1 MAERRRKKRKIN
13 TKGKIICGI
22 LIVALIAGGI
32 GLKKYID
39 NNALKKQGEILSVEE
54 NKDPLDNEGQT
65 ATTILAE
72 DVSISAIN
80 VGDGL
85 SVFVN
90 AGGKT
95 LLYDAG
101 SKENGKT
108 VVDTIKKLDPAI
120 KKIDY
125 IIASHNDSEH
135 IGGFK
140 SVFSS
145 FNIGTTIYGEDS
157 SELKKIAKE
166 KSEVYKED
174 EDESFSLADNVT
186 VSVIDVKDGDKN
198 SKNNSVCVLIQMGKT
213 NCLITGDI
221 DKATEKILNGKIPED
236 INLYI
241 GGDHGSSDANY
252 LINTTSVNYQF
263 DYYVLS
269 CKENTA
275 NSQVKELILEKA
287 ALYETSSGTKTF
299 ISDGEQILP
308 ESELE

>member
-13 TKGKIICGI
+13 TKGKVICGI
-22 LIVALIAGGI
+22 LIVVLIAAGFGV
-32 GLKKYID
+32 KKYID
-39 NNALKKQGEILSVEE
+39 ENALKKQGEILSVAEDT
-54 NKDPLDNEGQT
+54 DPLDNEGQT
-65 ATTILAE
+65 QTTMLAE

-101 SKENGKT
+101 NAENGKS
-108 VVDTIKKLDPAI
+108 VVSTIKQLDPAV

-125 IIASHNDSEH
+125 VIASHSDPEH
-135 IGGFK
+135 IGGFNEVYSAFK
-140 SVFSS
+140 V
-145 FNIGTTIYGEDS
+145 GTTIYGETDA
-157 SELKKIAKE
+157 EFEKIAKE
-166 KSEVYKED
+166 KSEEYKED
-174 EDESFSLADNVT
+174 EDETFALADNVT
-186 VSVIDVKDGDKN
+186 VSIVDVIDKDKN

-221 DKATEKILNGKIPED
+221 DKATEKMLNGKIPED

-241 GGDHGSSDANY
+241 GGDHGSANANY
-252 LINTTSVNYQF
+252 LINTTTVNYQF

-275 NSQVKELILEKA
+275 NSQIKELILEKA
-287 ALYETSSGTKTF
+287 SLFETFNGTQTF
-299 ISDGEQILP
+299 ISNGEQILP
-308 ESELE
+308 ASEME